1 MHAPEADVLD
11 PTQRLERAIRYW
23 GQLLWPTFLA
33 ACLLEFLV
41 FAIVDPAELH
51 WPGHLGAPSNR
62 AIYTVAFFAF
72 WLVQM
77 ACCRLVLWLAAS
89 NPPEGPLPLSGRPE
103 D

>member
-1 MHAPEADVLD
+1 MRAPEANRDD

-41 FAIVDPAELH
+41 FAVVDPAELH
-51 WPGHLGAPSNR
+51 WPGHVGTPSNQ
-62 AIYTVAFFAF
+62 AIYTVAFFVF
-72 WLVQM
+72 WLIHI

-89 NPPEGPLPLSGRPE
+89 SPPEGELPLSGKPG

>member
-1 MHAPEADVLD
+1 MLAPEAAPLD

-23 GQLLWPTFLA
+23 GLLLWPTFLA

-51 WPGHLGAPSNR
+51 WPGHLGTPSNR

-72 WLVQM
+72 WLIHI
-77 ACCRLVLWLAAS
+77 ACCRLVLWLS
-89 NPPEGPLPLSGRPE
+89 DTSPTLGQSPLSGRPG

>member
-1 MHAPEADVLD
+1 MHAPEADRGD

-51 WPGHLGAPSNR
+51 WPGHVGTPSNR

-72 WLVQM
+72 WLIHI
-77 ACCRLVLWLAAS
+77 ACCWLVLWLAAS
-89 NPPEGPLPLSGRPE
+89 GPSEGELPLSGRPG

>member
-1 MHAPEADVLD
+1 MPAPEADALD
-11 PTQRLERAIRYW
+11 PTQRLERVIRYW

-51 WPGHLGAPSNR
+51 WPGHVGAPSNR
-62 AIYTVAFFAF
+62 AIYTVTFFAF
-72 WLVQM
+72 WLIHIL
-77 ACCRLVLWLAAS
+77 CCKLVLWLAAS
-89 NPPEGPLPLSGRPE
+89 SPPQGSLPLSGKRG